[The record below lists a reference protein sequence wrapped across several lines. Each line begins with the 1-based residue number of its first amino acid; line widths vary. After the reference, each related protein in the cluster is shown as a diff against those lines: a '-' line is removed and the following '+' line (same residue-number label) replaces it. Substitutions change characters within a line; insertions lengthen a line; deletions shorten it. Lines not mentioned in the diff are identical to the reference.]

1 MSDIPSLSG
10 SLARPVLDR
19 FREGAEHGAELQVS
33 VDGDVF
39 KILAT
44 GQLNTASGATRSV
57 AWVHSD
63 EDTTGIFLKAMS
75 QSYGA
80 RVSNIIANEL
90 GLCPSPGKPLASR
103 LVQQAF
109 EMAKVSRGALEG
121 VDFITLLDRSAV
133 TGGKDFQNAVAKMNV
148 NLTSLNADTR
158 RWIDSQMKSRFDDA
172 NANGQSPVSPE
183 VASVWLRGL
192 IASLPPSAT

>member
-1 MSDIPSLSG
+1 MSFSIEF
-10 SLARPVLDR
+10 A
-19 FREGAEHGAELQVS
+19 
-33 VDGDVF
+33 
-39 KILAT
+39 
-44 GQLNTASGATRSV
+44 
-57 AWVHSD
+57 
-63 EDTTGIFLKAMS
+63 EDT
-75 QSYGA
+75 QEYRA
-80 RVSNIIANEL
+80 RIKDVGVGGSGGNAVNTMINF
-90 GLCPSPGKPLASR
+90 G
-103 LVQQAF
+103 
-109 EMAKVSRGALEG
+109 LEG